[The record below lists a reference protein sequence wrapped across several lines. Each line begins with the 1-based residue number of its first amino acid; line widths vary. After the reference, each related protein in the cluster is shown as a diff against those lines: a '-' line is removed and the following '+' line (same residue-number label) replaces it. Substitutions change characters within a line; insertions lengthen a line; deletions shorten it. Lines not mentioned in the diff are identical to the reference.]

1 MKWNDAVIRGLR
13 RFARRHKTR
22 KINRR
27 GLLQE
32 ELQQIVNET
41 QSKGITP
48 EQTLSRVLQELRD
61 QGLLYFLDQGTYL
74 LLDTPLDVETEDLP
88 DDALDFALSHEKLRL
103 GSVST
108 SSEKALARRRRGQD
122 RLRVLTLHNYGSRCA
137 LCDVTDE
144 RLLVVSHIS
153 RWADDPEASGDFSNV
168 ICLCRFHDALF
179 EHGYLSLSDDLT
191 VLRKNDGGS
200 RTVALNLEIA
210 EKFQPPPSYPPSPVY
225 LRKHR
230 QRTGYG
236 G

>member
-13 RFARRHKTR
+13 RFAQRHNTR
-22 KINRR
+22 KITRR
-27 GLLQE
+27 GLLKE

-41 QSKGITP
+41 QSEGVTP
-48 EQTLSRVLQELRD
+48 EQTLSRVLQELRY

-74 LLDTPLDVETEDLP
+74 LLDTPLDVEAEDLP
-88 DDALDFALSHEKLRL
+88 TGALDFAIAHKKLRL
-103 GSVST
+103 GTVLT
-108 SSEKALARRRRGQD
+108 SSKKALARRRIGQD
-122 RLRVLTLHNYGSRCA
+122 RLRALTLQNYGRKCA
-137 LCDVTDE
+137 LCDVTDKI
-144 RLLVVSHIS
+144 LLVTSHID
-153 RWADDPEASGDFSNV
+153 RWTDDPESRGNLSNV
-168 ICLCRFHDALF
+168 ICLCKFHDALF